1 MMNPQLL
8 LMADVGQF
16 ERDDSGENELAEE
29 IWSDLIDE
37 MTLGLCFDV
46 HRSVKLGLM
55 IMDDMTEE
63 AQQEYEIVDE
73 PGLDVFGQ
81 PPLKKHLECLCPSC
95 NRNLAANR
103 FAPHLEKCMGM
114 GRNSSR
120 LASKRIAIANTT
132 KLDSDEDDDR
142 DLDWTM
148 AVKGSKRSRKEKLGN
163 NSPRRTKSKLKP
175 DVSDVSNVSS
185 TNMENS
191 MATFKALGNSVP
203 VFETLT
209 LEERKNILM
218 TTCGVISEHTKKMC
232 TKSLRCPQHTDEM
245 RQGVRRYLLGL
256 ETEERLRHKADGVL
270 ETEEIDIDTYEDGDS
285 QALRE
290 RLNRIQQWDAISN
303 PSPAES
309 TSTTNSNEGQG
320 SKKRKKG
327 GKLTHRKNRKQRPPS
342 AQSQTSSGSTSAAA
356 AALQYEVID

>member
-1 MMNPQLL
+1 MDPQLL
-8 LMADVGQF
+8 LMTDVGPF
-16 ERDDSGENELAEE
+16 EPDEGEQELEEE
-29 IWSDLIDE
+29 IWTELIDE
-37 MTLGLCFDV
+37 ATLGLCFDI

-63 AQQEYEIVDE
+63 AQQEYDIVDQ

-81 PPLKKHLECLCPSC
+81 PPLKKHLECVCPSC

-132 KLDSDEDDDR
+132 KLDSDDDDDR
-142 DLDWTM
+142 DLDWTSV
-148 AVKGSKRSRKEKLGN
+148 VKGSRKSRKDKLGN
-163 NSPRRTKSKLKP
+163 NSPRRSKSKLKT
-175 DVSDVSNVSS
+175 DIGDIASVSNINSESS
-185 TNMENS
+185 I
-191 MATFKALGNSVP
+191 ATFKALGTCVP
-203 VFETLT
+203 VFETLSQ
-209 LEERKNILM
+209 EERKHILM

-256 ETEERLRHKADGVL
+256 ETEERLRHKGDGNVL
-270 ETEEIDIDTYEDGDS
+270 ESEEIDIDTYEDGDS

-309 TSTTNSNEGQG
+309 TSTINSNEGQG

-327 GKLTHRKNRKQRPPS
+327 GKLTHRKKSKQRPPS
-342 AQSQTSSGSTSAAA
+342 AGSGSTAAAA